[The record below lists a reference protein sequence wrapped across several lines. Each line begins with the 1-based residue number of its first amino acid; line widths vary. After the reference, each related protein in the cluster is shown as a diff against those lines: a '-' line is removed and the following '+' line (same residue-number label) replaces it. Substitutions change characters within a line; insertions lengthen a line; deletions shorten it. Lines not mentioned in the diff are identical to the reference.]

1 MFTGAEPNGAQ
12 TSLVR
17 VANRRDPVR
26 GSPGHTASRQSEGS
40 NKRRVAEKNLGLF
53 LSPGGDYGGG
63 ILTPMNSLSVGPGE
77 PGPGDEW
84 QIPAEQID
92 GPTGEDG
99 PTTEPT
105 RPTDGE
111 ARRREP

>member
-1 MFTGAEPNGAQ
+1 
-12 TSLVR
+12 
-17 VANRRDPVR
+17 
-26 GSPGHTASRQSEGS
+26 
-40 NKRRVAEKNLGLF
+40 
-53 LSPGGDYGGG
+53 
-63 ILTPMNSLSVGPGE
+63 MNSLSVEPGE